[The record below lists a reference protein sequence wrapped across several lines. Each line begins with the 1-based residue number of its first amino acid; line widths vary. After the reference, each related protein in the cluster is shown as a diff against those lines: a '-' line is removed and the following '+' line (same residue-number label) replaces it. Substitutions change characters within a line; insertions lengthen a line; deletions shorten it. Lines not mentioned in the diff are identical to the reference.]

1 MFKDYNLLL
10 ENMSEAVL
18 LTDVSGLIMYCNAS
32 VFRVTGYDEKDLLNK
47 PISVLNQENDDFIR
61 SDYELDV
68 ALKEGRFVSQGWKSK
83 REQGQY
89 WGEMVITPAYD
100 RQGVHR
106 GYCFVLRDISERK
119 KDELQLLQSE
129 ERYRLMIEGVKD
141 YSIFMLDPDGNI
153 LTWNDGGREIS
164 GYLASEIIGKHFSIF
179 YTGQDLANNKPG
191 MELEIAV
198 QNGMYEEEGWR
209 VKKNGSV
216 FWASV
221 VVTALFNQENKLIG
235 FSKVTRD
242 LSDRLENEET
252 LRQSEARYRSLVE
265 QVLDYGI
272 FMMDEK
278 GRIVSW
284 NEGASKIKGYS
295 AQEIIGKYFSI
306 FYPEEDIISGKP
318 ANELKVARAEG
329 RYEEEGWRLRKDGSR
344 FWANIIITA
353 VYNTDKALIGFS
365 KVTRDLTERKKN
377 EQLLKD
383 SNLGLQKLA
392 NELQTTNFELSLA
405 NQELEQ
411 FTSIVSHDLQE
422 PIRTIQGFLR
432 LIDAKLDQVHPEDLK
447 VYVAKS
453 ARAAKRMKQLIE
465 NLLHYSQISKMDIIF
480 EPVLVKEVIDQA
492 LQNLKFSTETS
503 DAKIEVNC
511 QVDVVNADPSQLIQL
526 VQNLVSNAMK
536 FVDGRSPDIKIS
548 INQEGDFAKFAV
560 SDNGIGMATGDLEK
574 VFEVFKRL
582 HTIKDYPGT
591 GIGLAICKKIAE
603 RHQGKIWCE
612 SERGSGTIFYFTIY
626 NKQSEAEAHEQI

>member
-1 MFKDYNLLL
+1 MFNDYNLVL
-10 ENMSEAVL
+10 ENLGDAVL
-18 LTDVSGLIMYCNAS
+18 LLDKSGVITYCNPA
-32 VFRVTGYDEKDLLNK
+32 VLPVTGYEAGELLGK
-47 PISVLNQENDDFIR
+47 SISVLGEEKDNFIK

-68 ALKEGRFVSQGWKSK
+68 AFKNGSFVTQGWKLNK
-83 REQGQY
+83 EQERF
-89 WGEMVITPAYD
+89 WGEVNMTSAYD
-100 RQGVHR
+100 QDGLHI
-106 GYCFVLRDISERK
+106 GFCCVLRDISERK
-119 KDELQLLQSE
+119 QDELQLLQSE
-129 ERYRLMIEGVKD
+129 ERYRLMIEGVRD
-141 YSIFMLDPDGNI
+141 YSIFMLDAKGYI
-153 LTWNDGGREIS
+153 VTWNDGGRVIS
-164 GYLASEIIGKHFSIF
+164 GYSASEIIGRHFSIF

-191 MELEIAV
+191 MELETAV

-221 VVTALFNQENKLIG
+221 VVTALFSQENKLIG

-272 FMMDEK
+272 FMLDEK

-353 VYNTDKALIGFS
+353 VYNTEKVLIGFS
-365 KVTRDLTERKKN
+365 KVTRDLTERKKS

-392 NELQTTNFELSLA
+392 NELRTTNVELSMA

-432 LIDAKLDQVHPEDLK
+432 LIDMKLDVTQQQDLK
-447 VYVAKS
+447 TYVGKS
-453 ARAAKRMKQLIE
+453 IRAADRMKQLIE
-465 NLLHYSQISKMDIIF
+465 NLLHYSQISKMNIIF
-480 EPVLVKEVIDQA
+480 EPVNIREIIDQA
-492 LQNLKFSTETS
+492 LQNLKYSVDATG
-503 DAKIEVNC
+503 AKIN
-511 QVDVVNADPSQLIQL
+511 VDYQTEFVQADQSQLVQII
-526 VQNLVSNAMK
+526 QNLVSNALK
-536 FVDGRSPDIKIS
+536 FIDGKTPEIQIAVER
-548 INQEGDFAKFAV
+548 EGQFVKFSV
-560 SDNGIGMATGDLEK
+560 SDNGIGMAEGDLEK

-582 HTIKDYPGT
+582 HTLKDYPGT

-603 RHQGKIWCE
+603 RHQGKIWCK
-612 SERGSGTIFYFTIY
+612 SERGEGTTFYFTIY
-626 NKQSEAEAHEQI
+626 HNESETNDHEEI